1 MYPRY
6 VSSRTSTSELAAKTQ
21 PWTMEAKAK
30 QGPKSLVS
38 LGMGVKP
45 RHGANVVLGFAIVV
59 QQHALDHGVHEL
71 PLCRAVFC

>member
-1 MYPRY
+1 MYPSY

-30 QGPKSLVS
+30 QSLVS

-45 RHGANVVLGFAIVV
+45 RHGANVVLSFAVVV
-59 QQHALDHGVHEL
+59 QHVLDHSVH
-71 PLCRAVFC
+71 